1 MLYIHNY
8 SPPPGINQGELWA
21 LQMLE
26 SSGLLPFLQETL
38 KYKKILS
45 EMEVAPPHKRF
56 TQFSALI
63 KL

>member
-1 MLYIHNY
+1 MPILVFGY
-8 SPPPGINQGELWA
+8 SDKHLSEYRGFTEILRNAEYV
-21 LQMLE
+21 E
-26 SSGLLPFLQETL
+26 
-38 KYKKILS
+38 KIPS

>member
-1 MLYIHNY
+1 MKG
-8 SPPPGINQGELWA
+8 SKKSEKKKKRQKK
-21 LQMLE
+21 
-26 SSGLLPFLQETL
+26 L
-38 KYKKILS
+38 KIPS